1 MSETSPS
8 SFLDRLGSRIDQVL
22 GAVAPRWALDR
33 AQARAA
39 AEALSGTFNRGARYA
54 RTDGRVTTG
63 RGASADWINERTY
76 DRREACDRARQ
87 LERDSVLVRA
97 LLDRSSEAVVGPA
110 GYRPRPASGDE
121 GWNKAALELWNGWAG
136 TTACDARGM
145 ATFPELLG
153 LAFRSAE
160 RDGDVGAVKLPGQD
174 LLGGKLRM
182 FEGDELAD
190 PRGYAPN
197 RVDGVDLDPQ
207 GRPVGYWLAQSP
219 LSQSPDRR
227 AWPDHVRVPAE
238 FVIFMAIRQ
247 RLGQTR
253 GMSTC
258 APIAWLVDQF
268 DGNVESVTVAARM
281 AACFGLIL
289 NKKTR
294 ATNLPTH
301 TGADGIAR
309 SKWRAEPGSVLELD
323 IGEDAKQIDPKQ
335 PTQDFAQF
343 LRMLGRIIALAFG
356 LPLEVAFLD
365 FSQTTYASSRGALLQ
380 AWNTWR
386 CRQRTVKQFATAVY
400 MWKIVE
406 WIEAGLL
413 KPNPNALAHTWL
425 VPGWQ
430 WLDPEAEIRSA
441 LASIDAGFETHAG
454 IAAMRGYDLEELIAQ
469 RKKERE
475 AFEKEGFPEV
485 RSTLTRDPGPEPG
498 EELDRDKDRGKK
510 SRE

>member
-1 MSETSPS
+1 VSEPRP
-8 SFLDRLGSRIDQVL
+8 SFLNRLGARLDEVL
-22 GAVAPRWALDR
+22 AAVAPRWALDR

-39 AEALSGTFNRGARYA
+39 AEALAGTFNRGARYS
-54 RTDGRVTTG
+54 RTDGRTTTG
-63 RGASADWINERTY
+63 RGASADWINERAY

-87 LERDSVLVRA
+87 LERDSVLVRS
-97 LLDRSSEAVVGPA
+97 LLDRSSEAVVGPT
-110 GYRPRPASGDE
+110 GYRPRPATSDK
-121 GWNKAALELWNGWAG
+121 GWNKAAIDLWNGWAG
-136 TTACDARGM
+136 TTACDARGI
-145 ATFPELLG
+145 ATFPELLL

-160 RDGDVGAVKLPGQD
+160 RDGDVGAVKLPGKD
-174 LLGGKLRM
+174 VLGGNLRM

-190 PRGYAPN
+190 PRGFAPN
-197 RVDGVDLDPQ
+197 RVDGVDLDSQ
-207 GRPVGYWLAQSP
+207 GRPIGYWLSQSP
-219 LSQSPDRR
+219 LSQAPDRR
-227 AWPDHVRVPAE
+227 AWTDHVRVPAE

-258 APIAWLVDQF
+258 APISWLVDQF

-289 NKKTR
+289 KKKTR

-301 TGADGIAR
+301 TGVDGIDR
-309 SKWRAEPGSVLELD
+309 KKWRAEPGAVLELD
-323 IGEDAKQIDPKQ
+323 LDEDAKQLDPKQ

-386 CRQRTVKQFATAVY
+386 CRQGTVKKFSSSVY
-400 MWKIVE
+400 TWKIIE
-406 WIEAGLL
+406 WTEAGLL
-413 KPNPNALAHTWL
+413 TPRKDALAHSWL

-430 WLDPEAEIRSA
+430 WLDPEAEIRA
-441 LASIDAGFETHAG
+441 AMAAIDAGLDTYSN
-454 IAAMRGYDLEELIAQ
+454 IAMRGGYDLEELIEQ
-469 RKKERE
+469 RKRERE
-475 AFEKEGFPEV
+475 AFEAADLPEI
-485 RSTLTRDPGPEPG
+485 RSTLTRDPTAPQG
-498 EELDRDKDRGKK
+498 EEPERDKDRGKAA
-510 SRE
+510 RG